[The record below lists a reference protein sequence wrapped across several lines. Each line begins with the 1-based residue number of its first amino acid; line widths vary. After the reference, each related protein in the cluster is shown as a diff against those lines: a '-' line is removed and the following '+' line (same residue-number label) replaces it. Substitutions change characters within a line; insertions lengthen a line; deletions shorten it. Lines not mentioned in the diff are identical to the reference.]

1 LIHGGR
7 HSNIS
12 QEYFVE
18 EDSMRLSL
26 KGNRWIR
33 ILLFISLS
41 SLLLAVLVG
50 FRDFKKEGVKCTLR
64 ARIVDIQTLPS
75 GTQVLVVKELLTTA
89 ARTKSKERTIDV
101 LVTSETI
108 SGTGDRILQFKD
120 FRVGTLIEIQ
130 GLKVIEREDGQD
142 NTVILAQEIRQLV
155 G

>member
-1 LIHGGR
+1 
-7 HSNIS
+7 
-12 QEYFVE
+12 VE